1 MNNQETIQIR
11 IISNGEDHL
20 INTYRNEYRSL
31 MVLIQDKFYQDTFGE
46 CGGMGRCAT
55 CQVQLNDAKK
65 VVDMDRNEFST
76 LSKQGITDS
85 SIRLSCQLLI
95 DASLHEATIT
105 VLD

>member
-1 MNNQETIQIR
+1 MNNQEAILIK
-11 IISNGEDHL
+11 IISNGEEYL

-31 MVLIQDKFYQDTFGE
+31 MVLIQDNFYQDNFGE

-55 CQVQLNDAKK
+55 CQVQLINVQK
-65 VVDMDRNEFST
+65 VVSMDRNEFST

-95 DASLHEATIT
+95 DKSLHEATIT